1 MQKQSREYT
10 TMVQLVYSLIN
21 RLFGDPSSKS
31 EQDTDREDYMYVIAG
46 LGNPGKK
53 YENTRHNMGF
63 LVVDVLA
70 DKFGINVNR
79 IKHKAL
85 VGDGRIGGEKVLLVK
100 PQTYMN
106 LSGESLGEIVRY
118 YNIPDENLIVVYD
131 DMDIETGTLRIR
143 KKGSAGGHNGMK
155 SIVSHVGSD
164 QFPRVRVGI
173 GGSGDLD
180 WKDFVLGKVKLGA
193 DDPISK
199 CIDHAAEAIEC
210 MIVEGVD
217 IAMNKHNTPK
227 KKKPKKSKTEQ
238 TEELPQA
245 EEKNIE

>member
-1 MQKQSREYT
+1 MQKQLREFT
-10 TMVQLVYSLIN
+10 IMVQSVLSLIN
-21 RLFGDPSSKS
+21 RLFGDSSS
-31 EQDTDREDYMYVIAG
+31 NDQQETDREEYMYVIAG

-70 DKFGINVNR
+70 DRFGINVNK

-85 VGDGRIGGEKVLLVK
+85 VGDGRIAGEKVLLVK

-131 DMDIETGTLRIR
+131 DMDIETGALRIR

-164 QFPRVRVGI
+164 LFPRVRVGI
-173 GGSGDLD
+173 GGSGNLD

-199 CIDHAAEAIEC
+199 CIEKAADAVEC
-210 MIVEGVD
+210 MIAEGVD

-227 KKKPKKSKTEQ
+227 KKKPKKEKEQ
-238 TEELPQA
+238 EKEELPQA
-245 EEKNIE
+245 EDKNIE